1 MNIKTWIDYGREL
14 AEKHP
19 DILHQDAANKRAFQV
34 FDVED
39 AFGDLKSLTGDVIVR
54 WLIPTYAVQDP
65 GGSPLKNYSSG
76 FIILV
81 KHRRGQVDDFIEAI
95 AKAERISDEFLA
107 RIRYDS
113 QEDSLLFLGGE
124 DSLDEM
130 QIIGNP
136 LKGGGD
142 SSYSGWITILN
153 IMSPFESD
161 CVEGKWTDL

>member
-95 AKAERISDEFLA
+95 AKAVADTN
-107 RIRYDS
+107 
-113 QEDSLLFLGGE
+113 SLLIFFL
-124 DSLDEM
+124 M
-130 QIIGNP
+130 
-136 LKGGGD
+136 
-142 SSYSGWITILN
+142 
-153 IMSPFESD
+153 
-161 CVEGKWTDL
+161 WT